1 MKTMLKML
9 AGPAHDRMMAV
20 VARPKSLGFNSDSEM
35 TTIIART
42 FKLDEDLN
50 IKLACYYNE
59 FIGDYYLDKLVD
71 ITKKSADELV
81 SMKQDFWNQRE
92 YIIEGTILHDYDRLH
107 KKLQT
112 LIETYTA
119 YGTNLIFKINSVD
132 ELSLILTEISN
143 EILNCFYSVKF
154 DIEINGIY
162 EHFNFMQYPNTW
174 TSDKEY
180 TIFSI
185 IEKVQ
190 TLDAATYE
198 ISINVNMYNILHILD
213 MIWFFTERLNSTIK
227 FNINSIDLIPLDDN
241 IAEYIKN
248 QYSNFYNDYRKNWTD
263 RNEVTNNTLNKII
276 EFLEEKQNN
285 DKMAI
290 YEFRK
295 TITQLG
301 EQQQQYWQ
309 DYFPELKK
317 ILDFVERSRTTE
329 KIKLQ
334 TVQKK
339 RAK

>member
-1 MKTMLKML
+1 MLKML

-20 VARPKSLGFNSDSEM
+20 VARPKSLGFNPDSEM

-42 FKLDEDLN
+42 FKLDDDLN

-59 FIGDYYLDKLVD
+59 SIGDYYLDKLVD
-71 ITKKSADELV
+71 ITKKSIDELV
-81 SMKQDFWNQRE
+81 TMKKDFWSQNE
-92 YIIEGTILHDYDRLH
+92 YIIEGSILNDYDRLH

-112 LIETYTA
+112 LTETYTA

-198 ISINVNMYNILHILD
+198 IGINVNMYNILHILD
-213 MIWFFTERLNSTIK
+213 MMWFFTQRLNSSIK

-241 IAEYIKN
+241 IVEYIKN

-263 RNEVTNNTLNKII
+263 RNEVTNRTLNKII
-276 EFLEEKQNN
+276 ESLEEKQNN
-285 DKMAI
+285 DNMAI

-317 ILDFVERSRTTE
+317 ILDFVERLSTTE

-339 RAK
+339 RTK

>member
-20 VARPKSLGFNSDSEM
+20 VARPKSLGFDHEGEM

-42 FKLDEDLN
+42 FKLDEDPD

-59 FIGDYYLDKLVD
+59 CIGDYYLDKLVD
-71 ITKKSADELV
+71 ITGKSKDELV

-92 YIIEGTILHDYDRLH
+92 YIIEGGILNDYDLLH
-107 KKLQT
+107 TKLQT
-112 LIETYTA
+112 LIATYTA
-119 YGTNLIFKINSVD
+119 YGTNLVFKINSVD
-132 ELSLILTEISN
+132 ELSLVLTEISD
-143 EILNCFYSVKF
+143 EMLNCFYSVKF
-154 DIEINGIY
+154 DIEINGLY

-190 TLDAATYE
+190 NLDAATYE
-198 ISINVNMYNILHILD
+198 INVNVNMYNVLHILD
-213 MIWFFTERLNSTIK
+213 MMWFFTERLNSSVK
-227 FNINSIDLIPLDDN
+227 FNINTIDVIPLDEN
-241 IAEYIKN
+241 IVEYIRN
-248 QYSNFYNDYRKNWTD
+248 QYSNFYNDYRKHWAD
-263 RNEVTNNTLNKII
+263 RNEVTNRILNKIVDA
-276 EFLEEKQNN
+276 LEEKQNI
-285 DKMAI
+285 DGMAI

-295 TITQLG
+295 TITQIG

-317 ILDFVERSRTTE
+317 ILDFVERSRTNE
-329 KIKLQ
+329 NIKLQ

-339 RAK
+339 KAQ

>member
-20 VARPKSLGFNSDSEM
+20 VARPKSLGVNSDSEM

-42 FKLDEDLN
+42 FKLDDDLN

-59 FIGDYYLDKLVD
+59 RIGDYYLDKLVD
-71 ITKKSADELV
+71 ITKKSIDELV
-81 SMKQDFWNQRE
+81 TMKKDFWSQNE
-92 YIIEGTILHDYDRLH
+92 YIIEGSILNDYDRLH

-112 LIETYTA
+112 LTETYTA

-174 TSDKEY
+174 TSNKEY

-198 ISINVNMYNILHILD
+198 IGINVNMYNILHILD
-213 MIWFFTERLNSTIK
+213 MMWFFTERLNSSIK

-241 IAEYIKN
+241 IVEYIKN

-263 RNEVTNNTLNKII
+263 RNEVTNRTLDKII
-276 EFLEEKQNN
+276 ESLEEKQNN
-285 DKMAI
+285 DNMAI

-317 ILDFVERSRTTE
+317 ILDFVERSSTTE

-339 RAK
+339 RTK